1 MREEKSLNIRKK
13 VKACM
18 VALSLCSVVP
28 LLFLI
33 TETYSHAKQEQEAM
47 ALYKK
52 GVELGTLHYDEKAVD
67 TYNELIRNF
76 KDSKDPKIQQLVTQ
90 ALYKKGVELGNLHYD
105 KEAVDA
111 YAELIRNFED
121 SKDPE
126 IQQLVAQALYKKGIE
141 LGNLHCDEKARAAY
155 NELIT
160 LFGSSKDPKI
170 QQLVTQASHKK
181 CLSIVG
187 SYTYPILQQVSSSI
201 PIDLVG
207 VWRWLIKLML

>member
-1 MREEKSLNIRKK
+1 MKEEKTQYTKK

-18 VALSLCSVVP
+18 VALSLCNVVP
-28 LLFLI
+28 LLFMASCSK
-33 TETYSHAKQEQEAM
+33 TSSNAKQEQEAM

-90 ALYKKGVELGNLHYD
+90 A
-105 KEAVDA
+105 
-111 YAELIRNFED
+111 
-121 SKDPE
+121 
-126 IQQLVAQALYKKGIE
+126 
-141 LGNLHCDEKARAAY
+141 
-155 NELIT
+155 
-160 LFGSSKDPKI
+160 
-170 QQLVTQASHKK
+170 SHKK

-187 SYTYPILQQVSSSI
+187 SYTSPILQQVSSSI